1 MRYGSQSPTFHTVG
15 DYEYSLSNIAME
27 LFDAWGIGFYPSQEY
42 ELELF
47 LARDAN
53 DGTACR
59 TICISK
65 PRQNGKSYAAR
76 FYAIWC
82 ACVEGKQVLYTAHHG
97 DTVNEM
103 FEILEN
109 LCGDIKDLR
118 ANLRSIYRGKGH
130 QCIKFTNGGRIDF
143 RTRTA
148 AGGRGR
154 TYDVV
159 IYDEAQELNDAQLSA
174 IKATI
179 IASESGDP
187 QSIYLGTPPD
197 PECTGTVFRGFH
209 KQVHA
214 GDSEGIWWLE
224 WSVDGIPD
232 MSDVDTVME
241 LAYETNPA
249 LGYRIKEDV
258 MRDTIITSKND
269 PDSFAREFLGFW
281 SKEVIVKGVL
291 NKHDW
296 GACSTTDPPKT
307 GKLVYA
313 VKFSVNGSRAS
324 LAVCIKPKEGI
335 PHVEIIDSASL
346 RHGITPLVE
355 WLTKRKDEIALVL
368 IDGKAYSE
376 TLKEKLIDAG
386 FPKKAVETLQPEAV
400 TKSAAMMKDCVTNK
414 TVTHFNQPGLNESAT
429 KSTKRMIGNKG
440 GWGFAPNN
448 CDETVIESAA
458 MALYGATTT
467 KRKAKS
473 ERTNRI
479 G

>member
-1 MRYGSQSPTFHTVG
+1 MVKIATAARRNERLDTLYALREKIAKTLDKSESGRDIAALSKRLVEVMDEIELLEKAMDEESPLARAREKMAQAGKQVRYGSQSPTFHTVG

-118 ANLRSIYRGKGH
+118 ANLRSTYRGKGH

-224 WSVDGIPD
+224 WSVDEIPD

-269 PDSFAREFLGFW
+269 PDSFAREVLGFW

-307 GKLVYA
+307 G
-313 VKFSVNGSRAS
+313 
-324 LAVCIKPKEGI
+324 
-335 PHVEIIDSASL
+335 
-346 RHGITPLVE
+346 
-355 WLTKRKDEIALVL
+355 
-368 IDGKAYSE
+368 
-376 TLKEKLIDAG
+376 
-386 FPKKAVETLQPEAV
+386 
-400 TKSAAMMKDCVTNK
+400 
-414 TVTHFNQPGLNESAT
+414 
-429 KSTKRMIGNKG
+429 
-440 GWGFAPNN
+440 
-448 CDETVIESAA
+448 
-458 MALYGATTT
+458 
-467 KRKAKS
+467 
-473 ERTNRI
+473 
-479 G
+479 